1 MNLWEPLW
9 SPVTNS
15 GELYA
20 AQILAATLL
29 GAL

>member
-9 SPVTNS
+9 SPVTTPY
-15 GELYA
+15 EFYT
-20 AQILAATLL
+20 AQILAATLF